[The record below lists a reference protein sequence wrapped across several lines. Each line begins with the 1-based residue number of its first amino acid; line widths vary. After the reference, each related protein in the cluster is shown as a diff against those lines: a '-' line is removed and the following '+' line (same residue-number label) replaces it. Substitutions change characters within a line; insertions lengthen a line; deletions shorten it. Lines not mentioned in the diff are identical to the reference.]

1 MKYQYPS
8 GKIVTREELRE
19 IWNKCNPT
27 YAHDDLEFEI
37 SLFIDLM
44 NGTIRQIGGDK
55 PND

>member
-27 YAHDDLEFEI
+27 YAHDDLEFEM

-55 PND
+55 TND